1 MSPVGR
7 PKIRPVR
14 VDPEWKDGRYLY
26 TLRMSVVDCEKI
38 LSVIDW
44 AVLYKKTPLD
54 SKRERF
60 ELSLIVSPIPTFPRQ
75 VYHHPRRRRS
85 SRAR

>member
-54 SKRERF
+54 SN
-60 ELSLIVSPIPTFPRQ
+60 
-75 VYHHPRRRRS
+75 
-85 SRAR
+85 